1 MPALATAM
9 VTGPSARSAAA
20 KIRLRGATLIL
31 SAFRPQSC
39 HLATDRQFSDVVGVV
54 ISDDETTPKEG
65 ALAGAVGHRQKEIA
79 GRIPDEL
86 DDRFQIC
93 MELLER
99 LPPLG

>member
-1 MPALATAM
+1 
-9 VTGPSARSAAA
+9 
-20 KIRLRGATLIL
+20 
-31 SAFRPQSC
+31 
-39 HLATDRQFSDVVGVV
+39 V

-65 ALAGAVGHRQKEIA
+65 VLAGTVGHRREEIA

-93 MELLER
+93 VELLER

>member
-65 ALAGAVGHRQKEIA
+65 VLTGTVGHRHEEIA

-86 DDRFQIC
+86 DDCSQIFVK
-93 MELLER
+93 LPER